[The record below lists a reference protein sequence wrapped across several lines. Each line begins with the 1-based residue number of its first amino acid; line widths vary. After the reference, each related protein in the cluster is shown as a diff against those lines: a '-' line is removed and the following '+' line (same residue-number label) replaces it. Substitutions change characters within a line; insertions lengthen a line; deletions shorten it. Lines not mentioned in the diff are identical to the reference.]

1 MRSYL
6 PKAREIILETLDKLG
21 CSLVEIREIFGK
33 EDYLVSIVI
42 WKPQGISIDDCV
54 KITRAALPKLQQD
67 PSLPDY
73 TRLEVASPGIDR
85 KLKNPSEFSVFKG
98 RKATVATQE
107 KSVTGTIGDSDE
119 NAVIMETDGILTS
132 IPLSQIKSAKLVD

>member
-1 MRSYL
+1 M
-6 PKAREIILETLDKLG
+6 
-21 CSLVEIREIFGK
+21 
-33 EDYLVSIVI
+33 
-42 WKPQGISIDDCV
+42 
-54 KITRAALPKLQQD
+54 
-67 PSLPDY
+67 
-73 TRLEVASPGIDR
+73 ASPGIDR